1 MRDMW
6 AKLKYICII
15 CLLLSAVCIFDS
27 DTASA
32 DELSTVKLKVGFCR
46 LDGFL
51 STIQM
56 EMNMDMV

>member
-1 MRDMW
+1 MYNM
-6 AKLKYICII
+6 LI
-15 CLLLSAVCIFDS
+15 AVSSLHFCS